1 MRAPGVRLVAIFLAV
16 ALLGGCTTTSSG
28 EPGPATTGQSET
40 ESPQSSQSDEPDDLP
55 SDGAPKVTDPLEADR
70 FEQDPCQALTQ
81 SQVEEWNLVYPGKPF
96 KGNFG
101 NACEWLGP
109 NNNGGNA
116 TIDFLSDEPRG
127 MSSVYRSKNNGEFA
141 FFEELE
147 PVAGHPM
154 AAYGTSDSRQK
165 GGTCAV
171 AVGLT
176 DELAFLVFLVLSR
189 NNIGQKDPCAI
200 ASQVGE
206 MMLTTM
212 GAG

>member
-1 MRAPGVRLVAIFLAV
+1 MQARGVRLLATLLV
-16 ALLGGCTTTSSG
+16 GAVLGGCTTTSAG
-28 EPGPATTGQSET
+28 DPGPAPTGQSET
-40 ESPQSSQSDEPDDLP
+40 ESIPSSSTDEPETLP
-55 SDGAPKVTDPLEADR
+55 SDGAPKVTSPLEASSI
-70 FEQDPCQALTQ
+70 EQDPCQALTQ
-81 SQVEEWNLVYPGKPF
+81 AQAKELNVTYPGKPF

-127 MSSVYRSKNNGEFA
+127 MSAVYRSKNNGEFA

-154 AAYGTSDSRQK
+154 AAYGTSDSREK
-165 GGTCAV
+165 GGTCSV

-176 DELAFLVFLVLSR
+176 DELVFIVFLGLSR
-189 NNIGQKDPCAI
+189 ANIGHKDPCAT

-212 GAG
+212 GAQ